1 MNTAD
6 IFVLMTEIFKEH
18 KSPMDSVSH
27 AQSASFD
34 LDASAGEL
42 PSAAKPL
49 KICLLGYRS
58 APLSGGQGIYLKY
71 LSRALVERGHQVDVI
86 SGEPYPELDPRVN
99 CIKLPGLN
107 LFQYYPKQ
115 WQAFRLRYLRSFT
128 DLSEYLSVATGGF
141 PEPRTFGRR
150 LAKYFRQHK
159 PRYDVIHDNQ
169 SLCYGL
175 LKVAKQGYPLVATFH
190 HPITRDLKLA
200 LDAEDSW
207 RMRLLIRR
215 WHSFLGMQK
224 QVVPK
229 LKHVVAVSKVSKDHI
244 VNDFKLSDDHL
255 GLIYN
260 GIDSRVFTPSG
271 DTPRLANTLLCT
283 ASADAPLKGLKYLL
297 EALAQVRQHNPAIRL
312 ILVGQPKP
320 DGDNAKL
327 ITQLGLSDIIDIRSG
342 ISTEELVG
350 LYQQASIVVCPS
362 LYEGFGL
369 PAGEAMACGTPVISA
384 RGGALPEVVGEAGVL
399 VPVADADALAAAI
412 NALMAD
418 PIERERLGAA
428 GRARIEQQFSWQVA
442 ASQFEQ
448 LYLKAMNDVNG

>member
-1 MNTAD
+1 
-6 IFVLMTEIFKEH
+6 
-18 KSPMDSVSH
+18 MDSVSH

-34 LDASAGEL
+34 FDLSVGDF
-42 PSAAKPL
+42 PVAAKPL

-58 APLSGGQGIYLKY
+58 SPLSGGQGIYLKY

-99 CIKLPGLN
+99 LIKLPGLN

-115 WQAFRLRYLRSFT
+115 WQAFRLNYLRSLT

-141 PEPRTFGRR
+141 PEPQTFGRR
-150 LAKYFRQHK
+150 LAKYFRQNS

-175 LKVAKQGYPLVATFH
+175 LAVAKQGYPLVATFH

-200 LDAEDSW
+200 LEAEDSW

-224 QVVPK
+224 RVVPK
-229 LKHVVAVSKVSKDHI
+229 LRHVVAVSQVSKEDI
-244 VNDFKLSDDHL
+244 SRDFKLASDHL
-255 GLIYN
+255 GLVYN
-260 GIDSRVFTPSG
+260 GIDTEVFVPSKEL
-271 DTPRLANTLLCT
+271 PRLANTIVCT

-297 EALAQVRQHNPAIRL
+297 EALATVRQHNPDIRL
-312 ILVGQPKP
+312 ILVGRPKP

-327 ITQLGLSDIIDIRSG
+327 ITQLGLGDIIDIRSD

-399 VPVADADALAAAI
+399 VPVADADALAQAI
-412 NALMAD
+412 NTLMAD
-418 PIERERLGAA
+418 PCERERLGAA

-448 LYLKAMNDVNG
+448 LYLKAINDANG

>member
-1 MNTAD
+1 
-6 IFVLMTEIFKEH
+6 
-18 KSPMDSVSH
+18 MDSVAH
-27 AQSASFD
+27 AESTNFD
-34 LDASAGEL
+34 LGSPESGPAITST
-42 PSAAKPL
+42 PL

-71 LSRALVERGHQVDVI
+71 LSQALVERGHQVDVI

-99 CIKLPGLN
+99 LIKLPGLN

-115 WQAFRLRYLRSFT
+115 WQAFRWNYLRSLT

-150 LAKYFRQHK
+150 LAKYFRQNK

-175 LKVAKQGYPLVATFH
+175 LALAKQGYPLVATFH

-200 LDAEDSW
+200 LAAEDDW
-207 RMRLLIRR
+207 RIRLLIRR
-215 WHSFLGMQK
+215 WHSFLRMQK
-224 QVVPK
+224 RVVPK
-229 LKHVVAVSKVSKDHI
+229 LRNVVAVSQVSREDI
-244 VNDFKLSDDHL
+244 CSDFKLTADHL
-255 GLIYN
+255 GLVYN
-260 GIDSRVFTPSG
+260 GIDTVVFSPDETKSRFV
-271 DTPRLANTLLCT
+271 NTLVCT

-297 EALAQVRQHNPAIRL
+297 QALAKLRHSNPDIRL
-312 ILVGQPKP
+312 ILVGRPKP

-327 ITQLGLSDIIDIRSG
+327 INQLGLTDIIDIRSR

-350 LYQQASIVVCPS
+350 LYQQATIVVCPS

-369 PAGEAMACGTPVISA
+369 PAGEAMACGTPVVSA
-384 RGGALPEVVGEAGVL
+384 RGGALPEVVGDAGVL
-399 VPVADADALAAAI
+399 VPTADAEALASAI
-412 NALMAD
+412 ESLLAD
-418 PIERERLGAA
+418 PVRRDRLGAA
-428 GRARIEQQFSWQVA
+428 GRLRIEQQFSWQVA

-448 LYLKAMNDVNG
+448 LYVRAMNDANS